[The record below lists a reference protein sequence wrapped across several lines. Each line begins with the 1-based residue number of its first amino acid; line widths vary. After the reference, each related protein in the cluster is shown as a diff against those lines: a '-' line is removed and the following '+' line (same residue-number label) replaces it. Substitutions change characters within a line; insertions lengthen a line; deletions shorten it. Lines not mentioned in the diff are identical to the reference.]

1 MAKLQTG
8 LYQNYPTTIF
18 AAMTKYFLSYL
29 FLSITLQTAMA
40 QQKKPK
46 IVFVIADG
54 IPAALIEKSLAPNF
68 HRIVSKGLY
77 KRAFVGGIK
86 NAYNQTPTISA
97 PGYNNLITGT
107 WANKHNVVDNQI
119 KNPNYSYYTI
129 FRFLKEQYPQKTT
142 AIFSTWQDNRTKLIG
157 EGLEATGRLKMDFA
171 FDGYELDTLQFPHDK
186 QAHYTY
192 LIDQH
197 VIAKADSTI
206 RTEGP
211 DLSWIYLQHTD
222 DMGHRYGFS
231 NEMDKAVLQLDEQM
245 GNIFDAIKFREKKFR
260 EDWLFILTTDHGRDA
275 ATGKNHGGQSDAE
288 RTTWLIS
295 NKRNTN
301 TYYKENTPAIVDL
314 LPTMARFQQIN
325 IPLDHL
331 FELDGVPIM
340 GPVSVSNPTLNAT
353 ADSVTLH
360 WKSYEPKSKIK
371 VWVSYTND
379 FAKGGKDQYELLQ
392 EVACSKER
400 TSLPIPPGKTF
411 AKYVL
416 QGKHNAVNIHWH
428 R

>member
-1 MAKLQTG
+1 
-8 LYQNYPTTIF
+8 
-18 AAMTKYFLSYL
+18 
-29 FLSITLQTAMA
+29 MA
-40 QQKKPK
+40 QKRTPK
-46 IVFVIADG
+46 IVFIIADG
-54 IPAALIEKSLAPNF
+54 IPAELIEKSLAPNF

-119 KNPNYSYYTI
+119 KNPNYAYYTL
-129 FRFLKEQYPQKTT
+129 FRLLKEQYPQKTT

-157 EGLEATGRLKMDFA
+157 EGLEATGRIKMDYV

-197 VIAKADSTI
+197 VISKADSTI
-206 RTEGP
+206 RVAGP

-222 DMGHRYGFS
+222 DIGHRYGFS
-231 NEMDKAVLQLDEQM
+231 KEMDKAVLQLDEQI
-245 GNIFDAIKFREKKFR
+245 GKIFDAINFREKKYK
-260 EDWLFILTTDHGRDA
+260 EDWLFLLTTDHGRDA
-275 ATGKNHGGQSDAE
+275 ITGKNHGGQSDAE
-288 RTTWLIS
+288 RTTWIIA
-295 NKRNTN
+295 NKNNTN
-301 TYYKENTPAIVDL
+301 AYYKENIPAIVDL
-314 LPTMARFQQIN
+314 LPTMARFQQVE
-325 IPLDHL
+325 IPLDNL

-371 VWVSYTND
+371 VWVSYTNS

-392 EVACSKER
+392 EVACSKES
-400 TSLPIPPGKTF
+400 TSLPFPPGKTF

>member
-1 MAKLQTG
+1 MFQKAIG
-8 LYQNYPTTIF
+8 I
-18 AAMTKYFLSYL
+18 L
-29 FLSITLQTAMA
+29 FTLFTFHNLFA
-40 QQKKPK
+40 QQRTPK

-54 IPAALIEKSLAPNF
+54 IPAELIEKSSAPNF

-107 WANKHNVVDNQI
+107 WANKHNVVDNNI
-119 KNPNYSYYTI
+119 KNPNYAYYTL

-157 EGLEATGRLKMDFA
+157 EGLSATGGLKVDYS

-186 QAHYTY
+186 QANYTY

-197 VIAKADSTI
+197 VINKADSTI
-206 RTEGP
+206 RTAGP

-222 DMGHRYGFS
+222 DIGHRHGFG

-245 GNIFDAIKFREKKFR
+245 GKIAAAINFREKNYK
-260 EDWLFILTTDHGRDA
+260 EDWLFILTTDHGRDS

-288 RTTWLIS
+288 RTTWIIA
-295 NKRNTN
+295 NKNNTN
-301 TYYKENTPAIVDL
+301 AYYKENIPAIVDL
-314 LPTMARFQQIN
+314 LPTMARFQQVE
-325 IPLDHL
+325 IPLDNL
-331 FELDGVPIM
+331 FELDGAPIL

-360 WKSYEPKSKIK
+360 WKSYKPKDKIK
-371 VWVSYTND
+371 IWVSYTND
-379 FAKGGKDQYELLQ
+379 FSKGGKDEYELLQ
-392 EVACSKER
+392 EVGSAKEN
-400 TSLPIPPGKTF
+400 TTLPIPPGKTF

>member
-1 MAKLQTG
+1 MFRLTAIILLIFST
-8 LYQNYPTTIF
+8 LNCTI
-18 AAMTKYFLSYL
+18 
-29 FLSITLQTAMA
+29 A
-40 QQKKPK
+40 QQRIPK

-54 IPAALIEKSLAPNF
+54 IPAELIEKSTAPNF
-68 HRIVSKGLY
+68 HRIVSRGFY

-107 WANKHNVVDNQI
+107 WANKHNVWDNNI
-119 KNPNYSYYTI
+119 KNPNYAYYTL

-142 AIFSTWQDNRTKLIG
+142 AVFSTWQDNRTKLIG
-157 EGLEATGRLKMDFA
+157 EGLPATGGLKMNYA

-206 RTEGP
+206 RNTSP

-222 DMGHRYGFS
+222 DIGHRHGYS
-231 NEMDKAVLQLDEQM
+231 KEMEKAIEQLDQQM
-245 GNIFDAIKFREKKFR
+245 GKIADAIAYREKNYK

-275 ATGKNHGGQSDAE
+275 ATGKNHGGQSEGE
-288 RTTWLIS
+288 RATWIIA
-295 NKRNTN
+295 NKRKING
-301 TYYKENTPAIVDL
+301 YYKENIPAIVDL
-314 LPTMARFQQIN
+314 LPTMARFQKIN
-325 IPLDHL
+325 IPADHL
-331 FELDGVPIM
+331 YELDGVPIF
-340 GPVSVSNPTLNAT
+340 GPVSISNPAIIPSSDSLTLQ
-353 ADSVTLH
+353 
-360 WKSYEPKSKIK
+360 WKSYERKGKLKIL
-371 VWVSYTND
+371 VSYTND
-379 FAKGGKDQYELLQ
+379 FAKGGRDQYELLQ
-392 EVACSKER
+392 EVGSAKESI
-400 TSLPIPPGKTF
+400 TIPIPPEKTF

-416 QGKHNAVNIHWH
+416 QGKHNAVNIHWY